1 MSLPPFFA
9 ALGSDH
15 FLTPDE
21 AAAHSAPHAE
31 LDTAWRLYA
40 DLFGGFCG
48 SRVDPHFWR
57 HVNPARSL
65 GTLTVDAD
73 ATVIV
78 VGTGPSLVRRLPALK
93 RLRSRVLLFTSPHGA
108 DVLAGHGI
116 QPDLVV
122 VDPHTS
128 VDGKPAP
135 IAGQTFALAGGPLV
149 AVSPRTPTDFM
160 AGMLIDRLFVPDPL
174 PTWGLWPATAVALAA
189 SAGARRIG
197 LLGVDLDGTDGYAD
211 WPLGGVLS
219 LLTWIADASCV
230 DCGQEGVVKAGWP
243 TASLEETAGDSSAL
257 PPEVRRTPWMSIPER
272 FDLDRAR
279 LEAIDPII
287 RRARTLLSLGL
298 RAQAGARWPDD
309 ARAMEQAAIELCSWR
324 GDAAV
329 RVTLQDTLGLS
340 FLPHLWRSGVE
351 LHLGFRLWRPIL
363 LAAHELVHQ
372 ADKLESRLALRLCA

>member
-31 LDTAWRLYA
+31 LDTAWRFYA
-40 DLFGGFCG
+40 NLFGGFCG
-48 SRVDPHFWR
+48 SRIDPQFWR

-65 GTLTVDAD
+65 GTLAVDAD
-73 ATVIV
+73 TTVIV
-78 VGTGPSLVRRLPALK
+78 VGTGPSLTRRLPALK
-93 RLRSRVLLFTSPHGA
+93 LLRSRVLLFTSPHGA

-128 VDGKPAP
+128 VDDKPAP
-135 IAGQTFALAGGPLV
+135 IAGRTLTPAGGPLV
-149 AVSPRTPTDFM
+149 AVSPRAPMDFT
-160 AGMLIDRLFVPDPL
+160 AGIPVDRLFVPDPL

-197 LLGVDLDGTDGYAD
+197 LLGVDLDDTDGSAD

-219 LLTWIADASCV
+219 LLAWIADVPCL
-230 DCGQEGVVKAGWP
+230 DCGQEGAVKAGWP
-243 TASLEETAGDSSAL
+243 VATLEEAAGDSRAL
-257 PPEVRRTPWMSIPER
+257 PPEVTRTPWLSMPER

-279 LEAIDPII
+279 LEAIDPIV

-298 RAQAGARWPDD
+298 RAQAGARWPGD

-324 GDAAV
+324 DDAAV

-340 FLPHLWRSGVE
+340 FLPRLWRCGVE
-351 LHLGFRLWRPIL
+351 LQLGFRLWRPIV

-372 ADKLESRLALRLCA
+372 ADKLESRLALRMCA